1 MKRRG
6 FLKWLAVAPVALA
19 VKPPKKK
26 KYVHRPPMRK
36 SPRISDKDI
45 RDAHFE
51 IIEEKM
57 KEAMA
62 EIMAEEDRQLF
73 ALARRASRRVTEVI

>member
-6 FLKWLAVAPVALA
+6 FLKLLVAAPIALA
-19 VKPPKKK
+19 VKPL
-26 KYVHRPPMRK
+26 K

-45 RDAHFE
+45 MDARFK

-62 EIMAEEDRQLF
+62 EIIAKEDRQLF
-73 ALARRASRRVTEVI
+73 ALMRKAA